1 MRRRVVVTGMGGICP
16 LGRDWKT
23 VYSALQSG
31 RSAISNIPEL
41 ATYEG
46 MDTQLAAV
54 VDDFE
59 VPEHY
64 PRKRIRSM
72 GRVSLLATVATEM
85 ALEDAGLLMNPVV
98 SDGSTGISYGS
109 TSGSPPAMEVYA
121 STLYTKRTLKGIH
134 ATDYIQFMS
143 HTVPANIA
151 QFFGV
156 RGRIVT
162 TCSACTSGSQGI
174 GYGFEAIQSGKQ
186 QVMIAGGA
194 EEFHP
199 VDAAVFD
206 VLYATSTRND
216 AAHLSPRPVDAER
229 DGLVVGEGSA
239 TLILEDLEHARC
251 RDAKIYAEVVGYGT
265 NCDGKHITNPDADGM
280 QRVIEE
286 ALEDAD
292 LKPGDIDYVNAHG
305 TATEIGDIAE
315 SQATSAV
322 FGDRIP
328 ISSLKSYIGHTLG
341 ACGSI
346 EAWLSIEMMR
356 ENWFAPT
363 LNLDQVDP
371 RCGALDYIQ
380 HAGRTLAARHVMS
393 NNFAFGGVNT
403 SLIFRRWEET

>member
-1 MRRRVVVTGMGGICP
+1 MAGICP

-23 VYSALQSG
+23 VYAALHSG
-31 RSAISNIPEL
+31 RSSISNIPEL
-41 ATYEG
+41 ATYKG

-64 PRKRIRSM
+64 SRKRTRSM

-85 ALEDAGLLMNPVV
+85 ALEDAGLLTNPVLH
-98 SDGSTGISYGS
+98 DGSTGISYGS
-109 TSGSPPAMEVYA
+109 SSGSPPAMEVYA
-121 STLYTKRTLKGIH
+121 STLYTKRTLKGIG

-143 HTVPANIA
+143 HTVAANLS

-186 QVMIAGGA
+186 QVMITGGA

-216 AAHLSPRPVDAER
+216 TPHLSPRPFDVER
-229 DGLVVGEGSA
+229 DGLVVGEGAA
-239 TLILEDLEHARC
+239 TLILEDLEHARH
-251 RDAKIYAEVVGYGT
+251 RDAQIYAEVIGYGT
-265 NCDGKHITNPDADGM
+265 NGDGKHITNPDADGM

-292 LKPGDIDYVNAHG
+292 LKPGDIDYINAHG

-315 SQATSAV
+315 SQATNAV
-322 FGDRIP
+322 FGDRVP

-346 EAWLSIEMMR
+346 EAWLTIEMTR

-363 LNLDQVDP
+363 INLDQVDP

-380 HAGRTLAARHVMS
+380 HTGRTLAARQVMS

-403 SLIFRRWEET
+403 SLIFRRWEEG

>member
-23 VYSALQSG
+23 VYTALHSG

-54 VDDFE
+54 VDGFE

-64 PRKRIRSM
+64 PRKRIRTM
-72 GRVSLLATVATEM
+72 GRVSLLATVATEV
-85 ALEDAGLLMNPVV
+85 ALEDAGLMMNPVV

-121 STLYTKRTLKGIH
+121 STLYTKRTLKGIR
-134 ATDYIQFMS
+134 AIDYIQFMS

-186 QVMIAGGA
+186 QVMITGGA

-206 VLYATSTRND
+206 VLINKVM
-216 AAHLSPRPVDAER
+216 L
-229 DGLVVGEGSA
+229 
-239 TLILEDLEHARC
+239 
-251 RDAKIYAEVVGYGT
+251 
-265 NCDGKHITNPDADGM
+265 
-280 QRVIEE
+280 
-286 ALEDAD
+286 ALERT
-292 LKPGDIDYVNAHG
+292 GYRTV
-305 TATEIGDIAE
+305 
-315 SQATSAV
+315 V
-322 FGDRIP
+322 
-328 ISSLKSYIGHTLG
+328 LG
-341 ACGSI
+341 GGVACS
-346 EAWLSIEMMR
+346 
-356 ENWFAPT
+356 
-363 LNLDQVDP
+363 
-371 RCGALDYIQ
+371 
-380 HAGRTLAARHVMS
+380 RTLAARMAAAVEGHARLAVAEPRLNADNAAMIARAGWFHLDNGRDS
-393 NNFAFGGVNT
+393 NSYLDADPRMPWPGLERDREPFPT
-403 SLIFRRWEET
+403 TTEP

>member
-23 VYSALQSG
+23 VYTALHSG

-41 ATYEG
+41 ATYAG

-64 PRKRIRSM
+64 PRKRTRTM
-72 GRVSLLATVATEM
+72 GRVSLLAAVATEV
-85 ALEDAGLLMNPVV
+85 ALEDAGLLMNPVLH
-98 SDGSTGISYGS
+98 DGSTGISYGS

-121 STLYTKRTLKGIH
+121 STLYTKRTLKGIR
-134 ATDYIQFMS
+134 AIDYIQFMS
-143 HTVPANIA
+143 HTVAANLA

-186 QVMIAGGA
+186 QVMITGGA

-206 VLYATSTRND
+206 VLFATSTRND
-216 AAHLSPRPVDAER
+216 APHSTPRPFDAER

-280 QRVIEE
+280 QHVIEE
-286 ALEDAD
+286 ALGDAD
-292 LKPGDIDYVNAHG
+292 LNSGDIDYLNAHG

-315 SQATSAV
+315 SLATNAV

-341 ACGSI
+341 ACGAI
-346 EAWLSIEMMR
+346 EAWLTIEMMR

-380 HAGRTLAARHVMS
+380 HAGRSLAARHVMS

-403 SLIFRRWEET
+403 SLIFRRWEEG